1 MLDRQ
6 VIPATATRRENTQ
19 LFWTTQHQGA
29 MQVGAMT
36 RGHVRNTLQWCIRK
50 LDEVGPD
57 VTKDGLYYSEWIA
70 IFTARLLD
78 PALPDLAD

>member
-6 VIPATATRRENTQ
+6 EVTPKSTERRENIR
-19 LFWTTQHQGA
+19 LFWTTQHHGA

-36 RGHVRNTLQWCIRK
+36 RGHVRNSLQWCIRK

-57 VTKDGLYYSEWIA
+57 VTKDGLHYADWIA
-70 IFTARLLD
+70 VFTARLLD
-78 PALPDLAD
+78 PELAD

>member
-6 VIPATATRRENTQ
+6 VIPATEIRRGNNR

-36 RGHVRNTLQWCIRK
+36 RGHVRNSLQWCIRK
-50 LDEVGPD
+50 LEAVGTD

-78 PALPDLAD
+78 PSLED